1 MRARRRHNAP
11 HRSAAADHSPVTP
24 PVKYNKNMS
33 RVGEAKKQ
41 KARIVYDLLVE
52 AYDEPQ
58 RRRRL
63 PPVDQLVNTIL
74 SQQTNSANRQRA
86 FNGLK
91 ERFPDWEAVMD
102 AEVDDVREAIRPA
115 GLANQKAPRIQNA
128 LRFIRRERGELSLDF
143 LVDWPVDKAKRW
155 LTEIKG
161 VGPKTASILL
171 LFTFGLPAFPV
182 DTHVHRVTK
191 RLGLIGTKVTADKAH
206 EVLEDMI
213 ASEQYYAFHVNLI
226 RHGREICHAR
236 GPKCQICVLQE
247 HCDYY
252 A

>member
-1 MRARRRHNAP
+1 M
-11 HRSAAADHSPVTP
+11 SPAS
-24 PVKYNKNMS
+24 K
-33 RVGEAKKQ
+33 AKKQ
-41 KARIVYDLLVE
+41 KVRIVYDLLVE

-58 RRRRL
+58 RHRHL

-74 SQQTNSANRQRA
+74 SQQTNGANRQRA
-86 FNGLK
+86 FDRLK
-91 ERFPDWEAVMD
+91 ERFPGWEAVMN
-102 AEVDDVREAIRPA
+102 AEVGEVREAIRPA

-143 LVDWPVDKAKRW
+143 LADWPVDKAKRW
-155 LTEIKG
+155 LTGIKG

-206 EVLEDMI
+206 EILEDMI
-213 ASEQYYAFHVNLI
+213 AAEKYYAFHVNLI

-247 HCDYY
+247 QCDYY
-252 A
+252 R